1 MKLTDLK
8 TTYEPTEA
16 DIQWTEDFLSSWISP
31 GIFWVSPTGVYQVNK
46 TEKIITLVKTHEDG
60 KETVA
65 RVFKVA
71 EIIGWTVKINED
83 IEMPEGFTV
92 KVVKTTEINEEI
104 EIPEDF
110 TVKIV
115 KTT

>member
-8 TTYEPTEA
+8 TTYKPTEA

-92 KVVKTTEINEEI
+92 KVVKTT
-104 EIPEDF
+104 
-110 TVKIV
+110 
-115 KTT
+115 